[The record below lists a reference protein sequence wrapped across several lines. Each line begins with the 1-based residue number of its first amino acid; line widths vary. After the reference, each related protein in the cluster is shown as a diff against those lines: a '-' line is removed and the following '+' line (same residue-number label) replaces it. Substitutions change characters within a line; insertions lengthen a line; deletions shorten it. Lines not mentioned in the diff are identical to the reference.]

1 MMLSSG
7 GYKFNFQLDNESPQ
21 NDVVEVT
28 EAKEVERQ
36 CKKTRFHIS

>member
-7 GYKFNFQLDNESPQ
+7 GFKFNFQLDNESLQ
-21 NDVVEVT
+21 NDVIEVT

-36 CKKTRFHIS
+36 CEKACFHKP